1 MSAGPD
7 PAFAPQAAAGVARE
21 HDGFR
26 LSSNDIGGG
35 LPLPSNSGLPESG
48 VSNLSKSDTSDFD
61 GERAGVR
68 GYGLSSEQRPSPDLR
83 SLSSGGA
90 LRRPV
95 GKSTSPHR
103 GEVKQHSGK

>member
-68 GYGLSSEQRPSPDLR
+68 GYGLSSEQRPSPDL
-83 SLSSGGA
+83 
-90 LRRPV
+90 LR
-95 GKSTSPHR
+95 KSTSPHR
-103 GEVKQHSGK
+103 GEVNQHRGKLKQSNHILL